1 VFNFFIWVKVLEITM
16 VKKKHAVVALEKCP
30 TGIKGLDEITK
41 GGLPKGRP
49 TLICGSAGCGKTL
62 FSMEFLMRGAIDF
75 GEPGVFM
82 TFEETPEDL
91 SKNFISLGFDLNDMV
106 SRGLI
111 ATDHVYI
118 ERNEIEETGAYDLE
132 GLFIR
137 LGSAIDSVGA
147 KRVVLDTIEALFS
160 GLSNAGI
167 IRAELRR
174 LFHWLKDRGVTAIVT
189 GESGDKMLTRY
200 GLEEYVADCVIL
212 LDFRIDEQISTRRLR
227 IIKYRGSSHGADE
240 YPFLIDEGGLSIL
253 PITSLGLDYPV
264 SSQRVSTGVP
274 KLDAMFE
281 GKGFYRGSTIL
292 ISGTAGTGKTSLAA
306 TFADAACRR
315 GERCLYFAFEES
327 PSQIIRNMASIGM
340 DLAQWVKKGLL
351 RFHSVRPSLYG
362 LEMHLLTF
370 HRMLEEFNPDVFIV
384 DPISNL
390 SAAGSAAE
398 VKSILTRLI
407 DYLKMKKITTFLT
420 DLTRMED
427 NLEHTS
433 EEISSLIDTWL
444 LLRDI
449 ELNGERNR
457 GLYILKSR
465 GMAHSNQI
473 QEFLLTNHGIDLIDI
488 YTGTGEVLTGSAR
501 AAQEASEKAK
511 ELMAQREAERRLRDQ
526 ERKRNALETK
536 IAALR
541 AVFAMET
548 QEVQL
553 MAGEEQKRQI
563 ILTEDRSRMTR
574 LRRGKPSAPQA
585 LRSKKKTKG

>member
-1 VFNFFIWVKVLEITM
+1 M
-16 VKKKHAVVALEKCP
+16 VKAKHGVDGLEKCP

-62 FSMEFLMRGAIDF
+62 FAMEFLMRGAMDY

-82 TFEETPEDL
+82 TFEETPADL
-91 SKNFISLGFDLNDMV
+91 AKNFISLGFDLPDMIA
-106 SRGLI
+106 RGLI
-111 ATDHVYI
+111 AADHVFI
-118 ERNEIEETGAYDLE
+118 ERSEIEETGSYDLE

-137 LGSAIDSVGA
+137 LGLAIDSIGA

-160 GLSNAGI
+160 GLSNAAI

-174 LFHWLKDRGVTAIVT
+174 LFYWLKDRGVTAIVT

-200 GLEEYVADCVIL
+200 GLEEYVADCVIF

-227 IIKYRGSSHGADE
+227 IVKYRGSSHGADE

-264 SSQRVSTGVP
+264 SRERVSTGVP
-274 KLDAMFE
+274 KLDVMLD
-281 GKGFYRGSTIL
+281 GKGFFRGSTIL
-292 ISGTAGTGKTSLAA
+292 ISGTAGTGKTSLSAA
-306 TFADAACRR
+306 FADAACRR

-327 PSQIIRNMASIGM
+327 PNQIIRNMSSIGIN
-340 DLAQWVKKGLL
+340 LAKWVKKGLL
-351 RFHSVRPSLYG
+351 KFHSARPSLYG

-370 HRMLEEFNPDVFIV
+370 HKVIAEFDPHVFVV

-390 SAAGSAAE
+390 SAAGSTSE

-407 DYLKMKKITTFLT
+407 DYLKMQKISTFLT
-420 DLTRMED
+420 DLTHFTGS
-427 NLEHTS
+427 LEHTS
-433 EEISSLIDTWL
+433 EEISSLIDTWI

-465 GMAHSNQI
+465 GMAHSNQV
-473 QEFLLTNHGIDLIDI
+473 QEFLLTNEGIDLIDI
-488 YTGTGEVLTGSAR
+488 YTGSGEVLTGSAR
-501 AAQEASEKAK
+501 AAQEAGEKAG
-511 ELMAQREAERRLRDQ
+511 EMASRREAERRLREQ

-541 AVFAMET
+541 AEFDMET
-548 QEVQL
+548 QEVH
-553 MAGEEQKRQI
+553 MIAEEEQKRQAV
-563 ILTEDRSRMTR
+563 LAGDRLDMAH
-574 LRRGKPSAPQA
+574 RRKAKPSSQPEMH
-585 LRSKKKTKG
+585 KKKKRKGA

>member
-1 VFNFFIWVKVLEITM
+1 M
-16 VKKKHAVVALEKCP
+16 VKKKHDAVLLEKCP

-62 FSMEFLMRGAIDF
+62 FAMEFLMRGALDF

-82 TFEETPEDL
+82 TFEESPEDL
-91 SKNFISLGFDLNDMV
+91 AKNFISLGFDLHDLT

-118 ERNEIEETGAYDLE
+118 ERSEIEETGEYDLE

-137 LGSAIDSVGA
+137 LGSAIDSIGA

-160 GLSNAGI
+160 GLSNAAI

-174 LFHWLKDRGVTAIVT
+174 LFHWLKERGVTAIVT

-212 LDFRIDEQISTRRLR
+212 LDFRIDKQISTRRLR

-340 DLAQWVKKGLL
+340 DLSKWVKKGLL

-370 HRMLEEFNPDVFIV
+370 HKVINAFNPQVFIV

-390 SAAGSAAE
+390 TAAGSASE

-407 DYLKMKKITTFLT
+407 DYLKMTNITTFLT
-420 DLTRMED
+420 DLTRYEGS
-427 NLEHTS
+427 LEHTS

-473 QEFLLTNHGIDLIDI
+473 QEFLLTDQGIDLIDI
-488 YTGTGEVLTGSAR
+488 YTGAGEVLTGSAR
-501 AAQEASEKAK
+501 AAQEASEKASD
-511 ELMAQREAERRLRDQ
+511 LARQREVERRLRAQ
-526 ERKRNALETK
+526 ERKKNALEAN

-541 AVFAMET
+541 AEFDVET
-548 QEVQL
+548 LEVHL
-553 MAGEEQKRQI
+553 MAKEEKKRQAI
-563 ILTEDRSRMTR
+563 QAQDRLEMAK
-574 LRRGKPSAPQA
+574 LRKGNPSGPQA
-585 LRSKKKTKG
+585 MRSKKNRKG